1 VGRAVFDS
9 RRAVELAGQGEA
21 VILVRRETQPDDL
34 PGMVAAR
41 GILTSRGGKTS
52 HAAVVARGMGKTCV
66 CGADALDV
74 DVAGRRFTVDGQTV
88 REGDIISIDG
98 STGNIYLG
106 EVPVAP
112 SEVVRYF
119 EGELDPEHTD
129 DALVRAVHRIMSHAD
144 ARRRLGVRANADT
157 GADAARARRFGAEGI
172 GLCRTEHMF
181 LGDRRELVERLILA
195 ATDAE
200 REAALAALLPLQ
212 RADFIEIFREMD
224 GLPVT
229 VRLIDP
235 PLHEFL
241 PALEELAVRVAV
253 ARERGEDVG
262 RDEQLLAA
270 VRRMHEQNP
279 MLGLRGV
286 RLGLVV
292 PGLFA
297 MQVRAI
303 VEAAVECAR
312 GGGNPRPEI
321 MVPLVGA
328 VQELETVRAEAEKIV
343 AEVTREQG
351 VEVLI
356 GTMIEVPRA
365 ALTAGQIA
373 EAAEF
378 FSFGTNDLTQMGWG
392 FSRDDVEG
400 TFFQRYLELGIFGV
414 SPFESID
421 AEGIGRLVRIAAE
434 EGRAARPGIKL
445 GVCGE
450 HGGDPDSVR
459 FFHEVGLDYVSC
471 SPFRV
476 PVARLEAGRA
486 AVTSAGSDSR

>member
-1 VGRAVFDS
+1 
-9 RRAVELAGQGEA
+9 
-21 VILVRRETQPDDL
+21 
-34 PGMVAAR
+34 
-41 GILTSRGGKTS
+41 
-52 HAAVVARGMGKTCV
+52 
-66 CGADALDV
+66 
-74 DVAGRRFTVDGQTV
+74 
-88 REGDIISIDG
+88 
-98 STGNIYLG
+98 
-106 EVPVAP
+106 
-112 SEVVRYF
+112 
-119 EGELDPEHTD
+119 
-129 DALVRAVHRIMSHAD
+129 
-144 ARRRLGVRANADT
+144 
-157 GADAARARRFGAEGI
+157 
-172 GLCRTEHMF
+172 MF

-195 ATDAE
+195 TTDAE
-200 REAALAALLPLQ
+200 REDALAALLPLQ

-241 PALEELAVRVAV
+241 PPLEQLAVNVAV
-253 ARERGEDVG
+253 AHERGEDVAK
-262 RDEQLLAA
+262 EEALLAA

-286 RLGLVV
+286 RLGLVI

-303 VEAAVECAR
+303 AEAAVEVAR
-312 GGGNPRPEI
+312 SGGSACPEI

-328 VQELETVRAEAEKIV
+328 VQELETVRAEAEKII
-343 AEVTREQG
+343 AEVVG
-351 VEVLI
+351 DSGIEVLI

-373 EAAEF
+373 EAAQF

-400 TFFQRYLELGIFGV
+400 AFFSRYLELGIFGV

-421 AEGIGRLVRIAAE
+421 TEGVGRLVRIAAE
-434 EGRAARPGIKL
+434 EGRAARPELKL
-445 GVCGE
+445 GICGE
-450 HGGDPDSVR
+450 HGGDPDSVH

-486 AVTSAGSDSR
+486 AVETQGSDSR